1 MFKKLKKN
9 IIRRVKSNYQVDKF
23 LYLKRLQK
31 NFPKHKPF
39 LYIYTMGKVGS
50 TSIFESLKSLSNT
63 YNVLHFHRLSIQYL
77 KEREAYIK
85 KNVYNN
91 KSFPRHVYTDLLW
104 KPRWIRNKVL
114 DATLDK
120 LVITAIREPIGR
132 NISLFFQWM
141 DFSEEKNGYIF
152 KSRNK
157 NFDFEIRTDKD
168 DLTALYDYFL
178 NEFTRDSHLEWL
190 EKELYEMFSFDIY
203 EEPFEKLKGYQIRKG
218 KDYTILIL
226 KLESLNSCYTDAIRD
241 FLNEEVTLTK
251 ANEANSK
258 EIQDIYLKFKNEI
271 VFSEPYVES
280 LYNSKYMHHFYTD
293 KEIDNFKKKWNITK

>member
-132 NISLFFQWM
+132 NISLFW
-141 DFSEEKNGYIF
+141 
-152 KSRNK
+152 
-157 NFDFEIRTDKD
+157 
-168 DLTALYDYFL
+168 
-178 NEFTRDSHLEWL
+178 
-190 EKELYEMFSFDIY
+190 
-203 EEPFEKLKGYQIRKG
+203 
-218 KDYTILIL
+218 
-226 KLESLNSCYTDAIRD
+226 
-241 FLNEEVTLTK
+241 
-251 ANEANSK
+251 
-258 EIQDIYLKFKNEI
+258 
-271 VFSEPYVES
+271 
-280 LYNSKYMHHFYTD
+280 KYC
-293 KEIDNFKKKWNITK
+293 

>member
-1 MFKKLKKN
+1 
-9 IIRRVKSNYQVDKF
+9 
-23 LYLKRLQK
+23 
-31 NFPKHKPF
+31 
-39 LYIYTMGKVGS
+39 
-50 TSIFESLKSLSNT
+50 
-63 YNVLHFHRLSIQYL
+63 
-77 KEREAYIK
+77 
-85 KNVYNN
+85 
-91 KSFPRHVYTDLLW
+91 
-104 KPRWIRNKVL
+104 
-114 DATLDK
+114 
-120 LVITAIREPIGR
+120 EPIGR